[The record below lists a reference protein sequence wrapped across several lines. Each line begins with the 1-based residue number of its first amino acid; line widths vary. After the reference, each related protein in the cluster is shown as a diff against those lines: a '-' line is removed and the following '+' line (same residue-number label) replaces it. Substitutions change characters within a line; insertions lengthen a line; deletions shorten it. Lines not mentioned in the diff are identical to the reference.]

1 VRTLASPT
9 CSARFA
15 TPRTPDRRTHG
26 GQVAALAKQLGIPL
40 MPWQRQVFDVALEVD
55 DDGRYVYRE
64 VIVTVPRQAG
74 KSTALLLLMA
84 HRCLTQPGARVV
96 YTAQNRTDARKK
108 WEDDHLPVLQSSPL
122 ASQFRVRLQN
132 GQEAIRW
139 RNGSLWTITST
150 TEKAGHGMTLDL
162 PVLDEAFAQ
171 VDNRMEQAF
180 KPAMATRTNAQF
192 WVTSTAGT
200 EDSHY
205 LNAKV
210 EQGRELVRADVN
222 TGVAYF
228 EWSADPDADLDD
240 PASWWGFHPALGHTI
255 GEDVIATDKLSM
267 SSMEWRRAYAN
278 LRTSKHVTDE
288 IIPTDAWL
296 AAEDPRSAATGP
308 VAFAVDVTP
317 DRAYTSICV
326 AGHRADGRAHVE
338 VAAHERGVS
347 WAAKW
352 LAERLKVW
360 PNVGLVL
367 DPSGPAGTL
376 IPELQALGV
385 ESSLT
390 RARDMAQACGAF
402 HDAVVE
408 DRLRHIGQP
417 ELSGAVSG
425 ARRRPLG
432 DAWAWARRDT
442 SVDLA
447 PLVGVTLA
455 LWKLSQPAEAP
466 APTPRVV
473 SLANL

>member
-1 VRTLASPT
+1 LGSLASPT

-15 TPRTPDRRTHG
+15 TPRTPDRKTHG

-122 ASQFRVRLQN
+122 GSQFRVRLQN

-210 EQGRELVRADVN
+210 EQGRDLVLANV
-222 TGVAYF
+222 TSGVAYF

-240 PASWWGFHPALGHTI
+240 PGSWWEFHPALGHTI
-255 GEDVIATDKLSM
+255 GEDVISTDKLSM

-278 LRTSKHVTDE
+278 LRTSKVETDE
-288 IIPTDAWL
+288 IIPSGAWL
-296 AAEDPRSAATGP
+296 AAEECRS
-308 VAFAVDVTP
+308 
-317 DRAYTSICV
+317 
-326 AGHRADGRAHVE
+326 E
-338 VAAHERGVS
+338 E
-347 WAAKW
+347 
-352 LAERLKVW
+352 
-360 PNVGLVL
+360 NVKRSGKEPSL
-367 DPSGPAGTL
+367 DM
-376 IPELQALGV
+376 Q
-385 ESSLT
+385 
-390 RARDMAQACGAF
+390 
-402 HDAVVE
+402 
-408 DRLRHIGQP
+408 
-417 ELSGAVSG
+417 
-425 ARRRPLG
+425 
-432 DAWAWARRDT
+432 
-442 SVDLA
+442 
-447 PLVGVTLA
+447 
-455 LWKLSQPAEAP
+455 
-466 APTPRVV
+466 
-473 SLANL
+473 

>member
-1 VRTLASPT
+1 MPTVGSLT
-9 CSARFA
+9 CSARYA
-15 TPRTPDRRTHG
+15 TPRTPERKTHG
-26 GQVAALAKQLGIPL
+26 AQVAALASQLGVPL

-55 DDGRYVYRE
+55 ADDRYVFRE
-64 VIVTVPRQAG
+64 VVVTVPRQAG
-74 KSTALLLLMA
+74 KSTALMLLMA
-84 HRCLTQPGARVV
+84 HRCLMQPGARVV

-108 WEDDHLPVLQSSPL
+108 WEDDHVHMLQRSPL
-122 ASQFRVRLQN
+122 SSQFKVRLQN
-132 GQEAIRW
+132 GQEAIRFK
-139 RNGSLWTITST
+139 NGSLWTITST

-180 KPAMATRTNAQF
+180 KPAMATRSNAQF

-210 EQGRELVRADVN
+210 DQGRGLVDAGV
-222 TGVAYF
+222 TEGVAYF
-228 EWSADPDADLDD
+228 EWSADQDLDLDD
-240 PASWWGFHPALGHTI
+240 PRSWWSFHPALGHTI

-267 SSMEWRRAYAN
+267 SPMEWRRAYAN
-278 LRTSKHVTDE
+278 LRTSKVITDE
-288 IIPTDAWL
+288 IIPAAAWVSS
-296 AAEDPRSAATGP
+296 EDPRSAATGP

-317 DRAYTSICV
+317 DRAFTSVCV
-326 AGHRADGRAHVE
+326 AGHRADDRFHVE

-347 WAAKW
+347 WAAAW
-352 LAERLKVW
+352 LADRLRVW
-360 PNVGLVL
+360 PNVGVVL

-385 ESSLT
+385 EFTLT
-390 RARDMAQACGAF
+390 RARDMAQACGSF
-402 HDAVVE
+402 HDAVVD

-417 ELSGAVSG
+417 ELSGAVAG
-425 ARRRPLG
+425 ARRRSLG
-432 DAWAWARRDT
+432 DAWAWARRDS

-455 LWKLSQPAEAP
+455 LWKLSQPAEASAP
-466 APTPRVV
+466 APRVV
-473 SLANL
+473 SLADL